1 MQPKIQTEVPW
12 HWHDAFEI
20 ELIHHGTITLFD
32 QTASHQ
38 LKEGDLCLIRPQALH
53 ALKSEHC
60 EFYAHLFAPDF
71 LSGDQASRI
80 WQTGFA
86 PLLRDEAPDVL
97 LFKRFFALACTV
109 HRVSIASACRFL
121 AVRQID

>member
-1 MQPKIQTEVPW
+1 MFFRSVRCISSKRCRISSYTIDTEVPW

-60 EFYAHLFAPDF
+60 EFYAHRL
-71 LSGDQASRI
+71 
-80 WQTGFA
+80 
-86 PLLRDEAPDVL
+86 
-97 LFKRFFALACTV
+97 
-109 HRVSIASACRFL
+109 HRTF
-121 AVRQID
+121 